1 MLIRKAKASDVDVI
15 FELMQELAK
24 HENVLEYFT
33 CKKEDLKKLLSENFA
48 QALLVE
54 LDNKIIALALFY
66 ITFVSFSG
74 KKGLRLEVFYVKDE
88 YRKKGV
94 GKALFKALNEECLK
108 NDYKN
113 LEFICINSNTQG
125 YDFYS
130 KTCKLNPID
139 YTYKTFVLEKND
151 MQKMLELL

>member
-1 MLIRKAKASDVDVI
+1 M
-15 FELMQELAK
+15 
-24 HENVLEYFT
+24 
-33 CKKEDLKKLLSENFA
+33 
-48 QALLVE
+48 
-54 LDNKIIALALFY
+54 
-66 ITFVSFSG
+66 
-74 KKGLRLEVFYVKDE
+74 EVFYVKDE
-88 YRKKGV
+88 YIKKGV
-94 GKALFKALNEECLK
+94 GKALFKALNDECLK

-130 KTCKLNPID
+130 KTCKLNPIT